1 MGKRLITKKSEK
13 GLRGRFGSYMV
24 YGDKDRI
31 IGPIQEEQLLP
42 IEHNPWADNFFRP
55 LLLTIMIMCFNLALV
70 NLVRSINPAWNG
82 LYFLL
87 GMLLTTVEAI
97 YSHRVLGFY
106 RSRGISLMRYRL
118 AELVILV
125 LVLKILSFGGKS
137 AGQIGAELQILWQNP
152 GHFVNFEF
160 YVLLLLAAVAWL
172 ATSQTIADFDALGD
186 PYDFRSNNTRPLDT
200 LASRFF
206 WGGAL
211 IVVISGVTQ
220 WVDRA
225 GWDSLV
231 DWRRPSLEGIIAN
244 VLIYFTLGLVLLSQ
258 ARLTGL
264 IIRWRTQN
272 ISVAPNLVKQWAKYG
287 LLFLGLLLLIDL
299 VLPTRYTL
307 GFLTSAGIVVQSLF
321 FILILLWQLLL
332 ALLFFP
338 LVWLITLLQGQAPPE
353 ELMGPSEMPTWP
365 EPPVTGQSGLPWL
378 EALRSLGFWLLIGTI
393 AWYFLKIYLND
404 HPEVL
409 QLAKRFKLTAVLVRL
424 WSSLWQR
431 FTALARAGRKL
442 IPPGTALFGRFKD
455 RVALSKY
462 TSWAGLRGLSPRE
475 RILYYYLNILQRAEQ
490 RGLARRKDQTPYE
503 YEPELSQTVPEAEPA
518 VNLLTQAFVQARYSR
533 ESFEETQAKLV
544 KRLWQQVRRELHL
557 SGRSKD
563 QTDKSGLDVRKD
575 NQIGL

>member
-1 MGKRLITKKSEK
+1 MGKRFITKKLEK

-31 IGPIQEEQLLP
+31 VGPIQEEQLLP

-70 NLVRSINPAWNG
+70 NLARSINPAWNG

-87 GMLLTTVEAI
+87 GMLLTTVESI

-125 LVLKILSFGGKS
+125 LVLKILSFGGKPI
-137 AGQIGAELQILWQNP
+137 GQIGAELQILWQNP
-152 GHFVNFEF
+152 GHFINFEF
-160 YVLLLLAAVAWL
+160 YILLMLAAVAWL
-172 ATSQTIADFDALGD
+172 AASQTIADFDAVGD
-186 PYDFRSNNTRPLDT
+186 PYAFRFDNTSPLNA

-211 IVVISGVTQ
+211 IMLISGVTQ
-220 WVDRA
+220 WVNRA

-231 DWRRPSLEGIIAN
+231 DWRRPSIEGIIAN
-244 VLIYFTLGLVLLSQ
+244 VLIYFTLGLALLSQ

-264 IIRWRTQN
+264 IIRWRIQN
-272 ISVAPNLVKQWAKYG
+272 INVAPNLVKQWAKYG
-287 LLFLGLLLLIDL
+287 LLFLGLLLLIDW

-307 GFLTSAGIVVQSLF
+307 GFLTSAGIVVQFLF
-321 FILILLWQLLL
+321 FILILLWQLLV
-332 ALLFFP
+332 ALLVFP
-338 LVWLITLLQGQAPPE
+338 LVWLMTLLQGQAPPE
-353 ELMGPSEMPTWP
+353 GLMGPPEIPTWP
-365 EPPVTGQSGLPWL
+365 EPPVTDQPTLPWL
-378 EALRSLGFWLLIGTI
+378 EALRSLGFWLLIGAI

-409 QLAKRFKLTAVLVRL
+409 QTAKRFKLTAVLARL
-424 WSSLWQR
+424 WASLWQR
-431 FTALARAGRKL
+431 FTILARAGRKL
-442 IPPGTALFGRFKD
+442 IPSRAALFGRVKD
-455 RVALSKY
+455 RAALSKY
-462 TSWAGLRGLSPRE
+462 SGWAGLRRLSPRE
-475 RILYYYLNILQRAEQ
+475 RILYYYLNILHRAEQ
-490 RGLARRKDQTPYE
+490 HGLARRKDQTPYE

-533 ESFEETQAKLV
+533 ESFEETQAKRA
-544 KRLWQQVRRELHL
+544 KGLWQRVRQEL
-557 SGRSKD
+557 RSLRGKAD
-563 QTDKSGLDVRKD
+563 Q
-575 NQIGL
+575 